1 MGILFGRRDPYGAR
15 GRRLGCN
22 PRMIIGLVV
31 AVIAIISYFGYQ
43 SINPVTGEKQY
54 INLSVDQEIAIGL
67 QAVPEMAA
75 QFGGLHPDQDA
86 QLMVDAIGER
96 LVARSAAS
104 KADYHYQFYVL
115 ADDQIVNAFALP
127 GGQIFITAALLERL
141 DSPGQVAGVLGH
153 EIGHVVGR
161 HGAEH
166 LAKANL
172 TQQLIG
178 AVVIG
183 TSDPNNPY
191 AGQSSAAIAAM
202 VGQMI
207 NLKYGRADELESDRL
222 GVQFMAEA
230 GYDPRGMI
238 RVMEILREASGDSR
252 RGQPEFMSTHPDPGR
267 RIEKIQE
274 AIDHQFPNGVPE
286 GLEK

>member
-1 MGILFGRRDPYGAR
+1 MGLFTRRNSYVSR
-15 GRRLGCN
+15 GRGLGCN
-22 PRMIIGLVV
+22 PRLIIGII
-31 AVIAIISYFGYQ
+31 IAAISIISYYSYQ
-43 SINPVTGEKQY
+43 SLNPVTGEKQR
-54 INLSVDQEIAIGL
+54 INLSVQDEVAIGL

-86 QLMVDAIGER
+86 QLMVDRIGER
-96 LVARSAAS
+96 IVARSAAS
-104 KADYHYQFYVL
+104 KADYEYQFYVL
-115 ADDQIVNAFALP
+115 ADDQTVNAFALP
-127 GGQIFITAALLERL
+127 GGQIFITAALLKRL
-141 DSPGQVAGVLGH
+141 DSPGQIAGVLSH

-178 AVVIG
+178 AVVVG

-191 AGQSSAAIAAM
+191 SGQQNAAIAAM

-207 NLKYGRADELESDRL
+207 NLKYGREDELESDRL
-222 GVQFMAEA
+222 GVQFMSEA

-238 RVMEILREASGDSR
+238 RVMEILRDASGSR
-252 RGQPEFMSTHPDPGR
+252 GGQPEFMSTHPDPGR
-267 RIEKIQE
+267 RVEYIQE
-274 AIDHQFPNGVPE
+274 AIAKRFPNGVPE